1 MYIFNRRNAKKLLPV
16 LGPNC
21 TMPTIIIEGYR
32 FRFYSS
38 DGNEPPHV
46 HVLRAEREAKIWLQ
60 PVEVEYNRNYNRGE
74 LTRILKLTQQHQE
87 RLLEAW
93 HAYFNQ

>member
-1 MYIFNRRNAKKLLPV
+1 MGANR
-16 LGPNC
+16 
-21 TMPTIIIEGYR
+21 
-32 FRFYSS
+32 
-38 DGNEPPHV
+38 PHV

-60 PVEVEYNRNYNRGE
+60 PVEVEYNRNYNRVA
-74 LTRILKLTQQHQE
+74 LTRILKLAQQHQE